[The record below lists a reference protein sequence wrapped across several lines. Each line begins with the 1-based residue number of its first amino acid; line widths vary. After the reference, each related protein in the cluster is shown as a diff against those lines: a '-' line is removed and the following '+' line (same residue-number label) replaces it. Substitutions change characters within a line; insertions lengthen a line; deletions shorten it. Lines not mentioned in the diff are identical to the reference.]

1 MKQTIEEAAKEC
13 RRTTAQSMGVYAQ
26 YHSIDECPNHG
37 ITYDEIAEAAFIRGA
52 EWQSKQS
59 PWISVKERLPKDF
72 KPILIL
78 LKDGKVRTA
87 LLDSNYYP
95 HNNEF
100 EIIYFWH
107 DREANESFDL
117 EDVVAWMPIPSFDEI
132 LEANKDVLERIKEK
146 AAWLKQIYE
155 APNPEVDKI
164 VAELKED
171 AKLMPKNITKD
182 EEIAWILKEA
192 NGEDDFEKLQAI
204 ISEDV
209 TVQTEKLKE
218 SIVAHFQEAC
228 GASYSFRD
236 ILDNLDDDAIQ
247 EEIIKWSRC
256 NFLRLQIIGEKGE
269 MQ

>member
-146 AAWLKQIYE
+146 G
-155 APNPEVDKI
+155 D
-164 VAELKED
+164 
-171 AKLMPKNITKD
+171 
-182 EEIAWILKEA
+182 
-192 NGEDDFEKLQAI
+192 
-204 ISEDV
+204 
-209 TVQTEKLKE
+209 
-218 SIVAHFQEAC
+218 
-228 GASYSFRD
+228 
-236 ILDNLDDDAIQ
+236 
-247 EEIIKWSRC
+247 
-256 NFLRLQIIGEKGE
+256 
-269 MQ
+269 